1 MPDGPGKFTQDYS
14 CPALLRI
21 PLPMTWLRVRAYHP
35 LRTNFPERS
44 ARHDKWTPRSYNP
57 GEAVTSP
64 VWAVPRSL
72 ATTGGITV
80 VFFSYGY

>member
-1 MPDGPGKFTQDYS
+1 
-14 CPALLRI
+14 
-21 PLPMTWLRVRAYHP
+21 MTWLRVRAYHP

-44 ARHDKWTPRSYNP
+44 ARHDKWTSRSYNP